1 MLAPNSFFFKK
12 QLGFF
17 FASEDEILNPF
28 VNVQGL
34 NKKQNKHDS
43 LSELQKAKF
52 LDRGIA

>member
-52 LDRGIA
+52 LDRGIT